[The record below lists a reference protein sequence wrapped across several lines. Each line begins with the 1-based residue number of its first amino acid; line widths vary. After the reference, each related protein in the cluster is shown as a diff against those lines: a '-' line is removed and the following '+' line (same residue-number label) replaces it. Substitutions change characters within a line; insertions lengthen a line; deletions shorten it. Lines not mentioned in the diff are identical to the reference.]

1 MSMPIRLCSIALC
14 SVALCSIACRTSPSK
29 SPERPLSYFVGE
41 WEGEYRGT
49 QAFGLLVVEPDGRFQ
64 FSVTA
69 GPEPEQRCELA
80 GVLTVEGTI
89 LDLRVE
95 DPPACASWGE
105 ATLGKQQLLVSSK
118 DAFAIGDVEY
128 LEAIVRKGRQYDGP
142 VWALE
147 RR

>member
-1 MSMPIRLCSIALC
+1 MNRLSRCLAL
-14 SVALCSIACRTSPSK
+14 VALGSIACRGGASS

-49 QAFGLLVVEPDGRFQ
+49 QAFGLLVVEPDGRFS
-64 FSVTA
+64 FSVTT

-80 GVLTVEGTI
+80 GALTIEGTI

-95 DPPACASWGE
+95 APPACASWGE
-105 ATLGKQQLLVSSK
+105 ATLGKQQLLASSARGFQMGDLEFL
-118 DAFAIGDVEY
+118 DAVV
-128 LEAIVRKGRQYDGP
+128 LEGKLYDGP
-142 VWALE
+142 VWAFE